1 MDNKFENE
9 NNKSENKNDL
19 LSKEIGTSF
28 TGEQAG
34 YIDNPNKELKDVLLG
49 KKETHETD
57 TEKRK
62 EDVTQ
67 DFYMKTTSEMAHEI
81 TPSEDDA
88 GLEKDSEH
96 KILSKEDKKIENS
109 ALKNDVNKNTEFSWG
124 LSDMALKSDKK
135 NEPEFSWGLSE
146 MALEKSADTKDINA
160 NKEQMSSNNYEGTED
175 LGLTKDEKKEI
186 NSAFGLNTKNI
197 IEAASEVTPKEI
209 YANQSKDNEHK
220 DFSKEDSNEKSKD
233 TDFAWG
239 LNTKNVSEMA
249 REITPSEDSKDP
261 IKDNEHKVI
270 SKEEDKKIEDMIF
283 RKDGKK
289 AEHDNDKDIDN
300 KKADEK
306 IFSKDNHDSKEQNK
320 DQNFTKSENDK
331 KENKKEQYGMFGRK
345 LSSGNNKDDK
355 NCKRPLDKTKV
366 ATQWVMVGVAV
377 LAAAGFGYGWFTERQ
392 RLEMNQNELVGV
404 YYKSF
409 DNVASNMNDLE
420 KKLAKV
426 QIVSSKELYATLF
439 TEIWSTSNA
448 LRNDIGQLPLQTD
461 LANDLSKFVTQ
472 AGDYCYVLLQNVL
485 NDEEITAEQQEQL
498 YNLQQN
504 CATLANELATL
515 RVENKVVFLSAE
527 EQASVEASTEEE
539 DSPYATI
546 RSDIEQYP
554 TLIYDGPFSD
564 SIKDREIKGLAG
576 QKEATVEQAEEVAKK
591 TAGRNITN
599 ITRDEDVEGKIAAY
613 TFTVTYEDG
622 TSSTIN
628 VTKLGAK
635 PLYMIQNNVELE
647 SAIEAPADEVV
658 AKAKETAKKYLE
670 SIGYKNMQPN
680 YVQYYNGTILVNFT
694 TVVDNVTIY
703 PEMIKVWVDVNNFN
717 VTQLDSKRYIYAY
730 TNRNIK
736 SPKLTTAQAKG
747 YVSSNLAIDSSK
759 LCIIPS
765 ETFTEDYCYE
775 FSGVYKGLRFLVYID
790 ADTGKETEVMQI
802 IDTDQ
807 GELVQ

>member
-1 MDNKFENE
+1 MDNKFEDE
-9 NNKSENKNDL
+9 KNKNQNKNDL
-19 LSKEIGTSF
+19 NSKEIGTSF

-34 YIDNPNKELKDVLLG
+34 YIDNPNQELKNVLLG
-49 KKETHETD
+49 KKENHEKD
-57 TEKRK
+57 IEKRK
-62 EDVTQ
+62 EDVTR

-81 TPSEDDA
+81 TPSVDDA

-96 KILSKEDKKIENS
+96 KILSQEDKKEEFTK
-109 ALKNDVNKNTEFSWG
+109 ADAKKDTEFSWG
-124 LSDMALKSDKK
+124 LSDMALKPDEKK
-135 NEPEFSWGLSE
+135 DTEFSWGLSD
-146 MALEKSADTKDINA
+146 MALNSDRNDADNAKDEHKVFSDQDNGIDNSALTNEEKKDIN
-160 NKEQMSSNNYEGTED
+160 
-175 LGLTKDEKKEI
+175 
-186 NSAFGLNTKNI
+186 
-197 IEAASEVTPKEI
+197 
-209 YANQSKDNEHK
+209 
-220 DFSKEDSNEKSKD
+220 
-233 TDFAWG
+233 FAWG

-249 REITPSEDSKDP
+249 REISPNENDSSHSD
-261 IKDNEHKVI
+261 IDHKVF
-270 SKEEDKKIEDMIF
+270 SKEEDKKIEDMVF
-283 RKDGKK
+283 KKDNKKDG
-289 AEHDNDKDIDN
+289 HDNDINID
-300 KKADEK
+300 KTHSSDEK
-306 IFSKDNHDSKEQNK
+306 VFSKDNHDSKEHNI
-320 DQNFTKSENDK
+320 TKNEENK

-345 LSSGNNKDDK
+345 LNKDSNKDDK

-409 DNVASNMNDLE
+409 DNVASSMNDLE

-439 TEIWSTSNA
+439 TEIWSTSNS
-448 LRNDIGQLPLQTD
+448 LRSEIGQLPLQTD

-472 AGDYCYVLLQNVL
+472 TGDYCYVLLQNIL
-485 NDEEITAEQQEQL
+485 NDQKITAEQQEQL

-515 RVENKVVFLSAE
+515 RAENKVVFLSAE

-539 DSPYATI
+539 NSPYTTI
-546 RSDIEQYP
+546 KSDIEQYP

-564 SIKDREIKGLAG
+564 STQNREVKGLNG
-576 QKEATVEQAEEVAKK
+576 EKEVTVEQAEEVAKK

-599 ITRDEDVEGKIAAY
+599 ITRDDDVEGKIAAY
-613 TFTVTYEDG
+613 TFTVTYDDG

-647 SAIEAPADEVV
+647 SATETPAAEVV
-658 AKAKETAKKYLE
+658 VKAKEVAKKYLE
-670 SIGYKNMQPN
+670 SIGFKNMEPN

-694 TVVDNVTIY
+694 AVVNDVTVY
-703 PEMIKVWVDVNNFN
+703 PDMIKVWVDVNNFN
-717 VTQLDSKRYIYAY
+717 VTQLDTSKYIYSH
-730 TNRNIK
+730 TTRNIK
-736 SPKLTTAQAKG
+736 SPKLTVAQAKS
-747 YVSSNLAIDSSK
+747 YVSSNLAVDSSK
-759 LCIIPS
+759 LCIIPT
-765 ETFTEDYCYE
+765 ETYTEDYCYE

-790 ADTGKETEVMQI
+790 ANTGKETDVMQI